1 MVRKIQSKWKEK
13 STLEASKLRAY
24 IPPICV
30 ELSIRVPR
38 TVKYTTSRER
48 ERDVEL
54 SIRVP
59 RTVKYTTSRA
69 REREREISLIIFQ
82 DSFRE
87 VIFVLIWVPGF

>member
-1 MVRKIQSKWKEK
+1 
-13 STLEASKLRAY
+13 
-24 IPPICV
+24 
-30 ELSIRVPR
+30 
-38 TVKYTTSRER
+38 VKYTTSRER

-59 RTVKYTTSRA
+59 RTVKYTTSRE

>member
-24 IPPICV
+24 IPPIC
-30 ELSIRVPR
+30 
-38 TVKYTTSRER
+38 
-48 ERDVEL
+48 VEL

>member
-1 MVRKIQSKWKEK
+1 MVGKIQSKWKEK

-48 ERDVEL
+48 ER
-54 SIRVP
+54 
-59 RTVKYTTSRA
+59 
-69 REREREISLIIFQ
+69 EREREISLIIFQ